1 MGKVLII
8 GVLVIA
14 VIFGILI
21 SNMNRH
27 TRNLPDIITTDITY
41 KEATNISNYAVQ
53 YAVQFTRKEFLTVP
67 EIGDSLIINQRF
79 DSFQVFDGYIDS
91 IFYRYIPEKNL
102 LQINTF
108 VRATIND
115 VSKEISSEAGVL
127 IPPPYLYGSV
137 ASWRM
142 DEESWDGVSY
152 DVEDSSDGE
161 NDGIAEGGANTTE
174 DPDFGLVGLFDGIN
188 DYVEVADDSTLH
200 LLDSFSLCIWGN
212 IDEDAESVTMLW
224 KDSGWT
230 DSNLKKYPSYGLWW
244 REHGGGS
251 PNTLVGGAL
260 TMEIDG
266 DLSAEHYE
274 EVTGHFVPDGDWH
287 LFSLVFDGTYFY
299 LYLDAVLLDTE
310 KIRPNEYVYSSEYE
324 LFIGRAS
331 VHHNA
336 NGHPFR
342 DRYYEG
348 TMDDMGVWSEP
359 LTQEQILEIFQY
371 KMKPPLVY
379 LRE

>member
-1 MGKVLII
+1 MGKVIII
-8 GVLVIA
+8 GVIVLAI
-14 VIFGILI
+14 IFGILI

-27 TRNLPDIITTDITY
+27 TKDLPDIITTDITY

-67 EIGDSLIINQRF
+67 EIGDSLVINQRF
-79 DSFQVFDGYIDS
+79 DSFQIFEGYIDS

-102 LQINTF
+102 LRINTF
-108 VRATIND
+108 VRANIND
-115 VSKEISSEAGVL
+115 VYKEVKSEVGVL
-127 IPPPYLYGSV
+127 IPPPYFYGSV

-142 DEESWDGVSY
+142 NEESWDGVSY

-161 NDGIAEGGANTTE
+161 NDGLAENGADTTE
-174 DPDFGLVGLFDGIN
+174 DDEFGMVGLFDGIN
-188 DYVEVADDSTLH
+188 DFITVPNDSTLN

-212 IDEDAESVTMLW
+212 IDPEAGSSTLLW

-230 DSNLKKYPSYGLWW
+230 DSNLKKYPCYGMWW
-244 REHGGGS
+244 RDFGAGTPHTLGGGI
-251 PNTLVGGAL
+251 L

-266 DLSAEHYE
+266 EPSPEHYE
-274 EVTGHFVPDGDWH
+274 EVTAPFSPDGNWH
-287 LFSLVFDGTYFY
+287 LFSLVFDGSYLY

-310 KIRPNEYVYSSEYE
+310 QIPENEYVYSSNFDLY
-324 LFIGRAS
+324 IGLS
-331 VHHNA
+331 NVHHHA
-336 NGHPFR
+336 LGHPFR
-342 DRYYEG
+342 DRYYDG
-348 TMDDMGVWSEP
+348 LLDDMGVWSEP

-371 KMKPPLVY
+371 KMKPPIVY